1 MEATNILIQPHG
13 VCVAIHC
20 NYPVCFFFFYLFV
33 LFFSF
38 QFLEGSK
45 ASSHSLKLIS
55 NYCQCKQAVNPNTK
69 GVTSQS

>member
-20 NYPVCFFFFYLFV
+20 NYPVWVFFLLFV
-33 LFFSF
+33 LFFFFFSIF
-38 QFLEGSK
+38 KGSK
-45 ASSHSLKLIS
+45 ASSHSLELIS